1 MKKYGFIGLLC
12 MALLFCAVCFPALGE
27 GDMLAEDGPGY
38 EGEAVP
44 MDDDDT
50 LIEEDLETPTLQ
62 YGDSG
67 EGVKALQSRLAELH

>member
-1 MKKYGFIGLLC
+1 MKKYGRIGLLC
-12 MALLFCAVCFPALGE
+12 MALLCCAVCFSALGE

-38 EGEAVP
+38 EGEAIP
-44 MDDDDT
+44 MDDDT

-67 EGVKALQSRLAELH
+67 ELPSNCVLLYNMGRG